1 MPHSFVNL
9 NYHIIFGTKYHQPLI
24 AESQKGR
31 LYAYLGGIVRGRGGV
46 PIIVNGT
53 ADHVHLLVKLRPDEA
68 LSVLLRELKAD
79 STGWMK
85 RSFDNQQGFGWHSGY
100 KAFSVSESEI
110 DSVKQYI
117 LDQEERHRTQSFK
130 EELEM
135 LLEEHGVEF
144 DERDL

>member
-24 AESQKGR
+24 AESQKSR

-46 PIIVNGT
+46 PIIVDGT
-53 ADHVHLLVKLRPDEA
+53 ANHVHLLAKLRPDEP

-85 RSFDNQQGFGWHSGY
+85 RSFDNQQDFGWHSGY

-117 LDQEERHRTQSFK
+117 LDQEERHKTQSFK

-135 LLEEHGVEF
+135 LLKAHDIEF